1 MLHTRYSARA
11 NNQTA
16 TKTKIPFKA
25 PRPAIVFFNS
35 PSNPLVPNRHT
46 HCTHGFG
53 YCNRTSSLAFESF
66 TTAGQQLLVR
76 IKSAVTASEIV
87 EALVSYSRTR
97 TTVYFSKGGK
107 NRQP

>member
-25 PRPAIVFFNS
+25 KPGHRFFNS
-35 PSNPLVPNRHT
+35 QSNPLVPNRHT

-97 TTVYFSKGGK
+97 TTVYFSKGVYK
-107 NRQP
+107 TRRP